1 MDNIVQLKYPTD
13 IEDDRFENRRVV
25 FMALTGETFEE
36 RETYL
41 RGITKSRSSYDGFYN
56 ANKSNDDIVSKF
68 KKSAEQISK
77 TVGVGGLSFNDF
89 DKSIKDLKGKV
100 KSFLGD
106 LDRSELKC
114 VITLPLPG
122 SLSDSQSHSW
132 EQDIY
137 LEAIGTGIADVASL
151 VGGGVGSRINAGI
164 EKIKNEKNSFN
175 KYSGVASNIMGVR
188 KPTINPGFFQNYT
201 SSGLR
206 SFSFSF
212 TFVPESQ
219 SEANDVMEIIKM
231 FKAFSSPS
239 TQLGGTMLLS
249 PFKWYINVS
258 NQKVNELISLKEC
271 VCTSV
276 TVTYGDDK
284 FDCFYDGMPKTI
296 KMALSFSEC
305 SLQYAENYLG
315 SFEETTNVGNA
326 QTETQKIDAKQNAV
340 DAALSGAIQ

>member
-13 IEDDRFENRRVV
+13 IEDDKFENRRVV

-68 KKSAEQISK
+68 KKSAKQISK
-77 TVGVGGLSFNDF
+77 TVGVGSLSFNNLD
-89 DKSIKDLKGKV
+89 DKINEIKGKV
-100 KSFLGD
+100 KDFLGN

-132 EQDIY
+132 EQDNY
-137 LEAIGTGIADVASL
+137 LEAIGTGIASAASVVSDVA
-151 VGGGVGSRINAGI
+151 GSGINAGI
-164 EKIKNEKNSFN
+164 EKITNVIDSFN
-175 KYSGVASNIMGVR
+175 KFSGVASNIMGVR

-206 SFSFSF
+206 TFSFSF

-239 TQLGGTMLLS
+239 TQLGDMMLLS

-296 KMALSFSEC
+296 KMSLSFSEC
-305 SLQYAENYLG
+305 SLQYAKNYLG

-326 QTETQKIDAKQNAV
+326 QTETQKIDAKQNAA
-340 DAALSGAIQ
+340 DAALRE